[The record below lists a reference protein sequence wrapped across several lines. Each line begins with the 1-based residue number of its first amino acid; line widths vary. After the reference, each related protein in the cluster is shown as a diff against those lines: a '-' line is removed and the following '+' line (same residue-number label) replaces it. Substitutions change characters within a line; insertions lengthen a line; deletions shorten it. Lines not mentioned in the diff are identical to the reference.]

1 MTVKSFSEENLT
13 WCSQQWNLNA
23 LNSSP
28 AIASDTDADTGK
40 PSASSSS
47 TSLRM
52 RVARAWSSRD
62 LLDRLS
68 KVNVRP
74 LAAARARRSHPNK
87 VLSSFEPITEFD
99 PTPST
104 PPEVTSSTAG
114 SDNVGRNENDPDSR
128 TVGDVLRQTVD
139 FLVYEV
145 EPVLIAEHLRR
156 SRRSSPSKI
165 ARGVENTSPLL
176 MTTEQLRRLLTDIIT
191 DTESDEFATFCRL
204 LRKLDTDRRTAEFLE
219 ALDLVLKVVGG
230 CTCRCC
236 LDRGRGKDS
245 DEVDG
250 CRSTWDVHVVYA
262 DSETRSEFDYRD
274 VESIKR
280 CRRRKSRLMS
290 QQCRPVVVL
299 RDTADRWQ
307 YSFCLLQF
315 YN

>member
-1 MTVKSFSEENLT
+1 VKSFSEENLT
-13 WCSQQWNLNA
+13 WCGQQWNLNS

-28 AIASDTDADTGK
+28 AVISDTDADTGK
-40 PSASSSS
+40 PASSST
-47 TSLRM
+47 TSLRT
-52 RVARAWSSRD
+52 RVARAWSSRE

-74 LAAARARRSHPNK
+74 LAAARTRRSHPEK
-87 VLSSFEPITEFD
+87 VLSSFEPISEFD
-99 PTPST
+99 PGLST
-104 PPEVTSSTAG
+104 PPEVTSSTTG
-114 SDNVGRNENDPDSR
+114 SDNVGRTENDADCR

-156 SRRSSPSKI
+156 SRRSSPSKLP
-165 ARGVENTSPLL
+165 RGCENTSPLL

-204 LRKLDTDRRTAEFLE
+204 LRKLDTDRHTAEFLE

-230 CTCRCC
+230 CACRCC
-236 LDRGRGKDS
+236 LDRGRSND
-245 DEVDG
+245 DEELDG

-262 DSETRSEFDYRD
+262 DCETRSEFDYRD

-280 CRRRKSRLMS
+280 CRRRKSRLVS
-290 QQCRPVVVL
+290 QQRRPVVVL
-299 RDTADRWQ
+299 RDTADR
-307 YSFCLLQF
+307 
-315 YN
+315 

>member
-1 MTVKSFSEENLT
+1 MLGLFCAVKSFSEENLT
-13 WCSQQWNLNA
+13 WCSQQWKLNA

-28 AIASDTDADTGK
+28 AVISDTDADTGK
-40 PSASSSS
+40 LASSSA

-62 LLDRLS
+62 FLDRLS

-74 LAAARARRSHPNK
+74 GARANARRTHPQK
-87 VLSSFEPITEFD
+87 VLSSIETITEFD
-99 PTPST
+99 PPPLT
-104 PPEVTSSTAG
+104 PPEVTSSTTG
-114 SDNVGRNENDPDSR
+114 IDSVGRTADSR

-145 EPVLIAEHLRR
+145 EPVLIAEHVRR
-156 SRRSSPSKI
+156 SRRSSPSKSTRL
-165 ARGVENTSPLL
+165 ADSTSPLL

-219 ALDLVLKVVGG
+219 ALDLVLKVVAG

-236 LDRGRGKDS
+236 LQDRGQTKDD
-245 DEVDG
+245 DEVDR
-250 CRSTWDVHVVYA
+250 CRSAWDVHVVYA

-280 CRRRKSRLMS
+280 CRRRKSRLVS

-299 RDTADRWQ
+299 RDTADR
-307 YSFCLLQF
+307 YSYIVYSCTD
-315 YN
+315 